1 MDFFFYSRLETLSSL
16 MKKSARQPGVRFFLE
31 KIGKSVQSS
40 DLIKN
45 IHLVFFFL
53 PAGHKPIRRAR
64 ISTSCTADQGM
75 SESDVAASMRSLVAK
90 AEEDRKKASAN
101 TAEARCFEWVCNQ
114 VVLIKGIV
122 QMYAAVAVF
131 KYALNNWELHP
142 AYAGTDVKEFIFTC
156 VSNARSLSM
165 FCARI

>member
-1 MDFFFYSRLETLSSL
+1 
-16 MKKSARQPGVRFFLE
+16 
-31 KIGKSVQSS
+31 
-40 DLIKN
+40 
-45 IHLVFFFL
+45 
-53 PAGHKPIRRAR
+53 
-64 ISTSCTADQGM
+64 M

-90 AEEDRKKASAN
+90 AEDDRKKASAN

-131 KYALNNWELHP
+131 KYGLNNWELHP